1 MRTYLL
7 FLPFVMGCSATLNK
21 ITNKRVIPAMMA
33 TPDLDL
39 ACRFG
44 NTVAAG
50 VSSANPE
57 QPAEHAM
64 LLAHLAAGI
73 CAELEAREHK
83 LDGLIALRTVPAGP
97 DRAAVAADHRIR
109 SQRDFTVAA
118 RRYNEAWNY
127 TQDIFGLDCSTLKPK
142 HEALYLSGLIAG
154 DLALITDSAAGQP
167 YALPQN
173 IILEVGRG
181 ASCLDDDKWWGV
193 PSALQAAAWATVPG
207 SAPEGRDPWAMLE
220 AAATK
225 GDAAGVTVARS
236 LQVFTAAN
244 AGNDEVLQTAIVAH
258 GAAGLQDRDPDW
270 VLLDEYARAITLFE
284 SDQIWL
290 REAGKRTEVLGTL
303 PGRSD
308 VPNPFGGASDPFG
321 ADPFGTPPPPADT
334 DEDTDAEE
342 TP

>member
-1 MRTYLL
+1 MRTYLF
-7 FLPFVMGCSATLNK
+7 FLPFVTGCSATLNK

-44 NTVAAG
+44 NTVVAG
-50 VSSANPE
+50 VSSVKPGE
-57 QPAEHAM
+57 PAEHAI
-64 LLAHLAAGI
+64 LLAYLAAGI
-73 CAELEAREHK
+73 CAELDAREHK
-83 LDGLIALRTVPAGP
+83 LDGIVALRSVPAGP
-97 DRAAVAADHRIR
+97 DRAAIAADHRIR
-109 SQRDFTVAA
+109 SQRDYTVAA
-118 RRYNEAWNY
+118 RRYNAAWGY
-127 TQDIFGLDCSTLKPK
+127 TKATFGLDCSNLKPQ
-142 HEALYLSGLIAG
+142 HEALYLTGLIAG

-207 SAPEGRDPWAMLE
+207 SAPEGTDPWAMLE
-220 AAATK
+220 QAATK
-225 GDAAGVTVARS
+225 GDQAGVTVARS

-244 AGNDEVLQTAIVAH
+244 AGNDAVLKAAIVAH
-258 GAAGLQDRDPDW
+258 GAAQLQNRDADW

-290 REAGKRTEVLGTL
+290 REAGKRTEALGTL
-303 PGRSD
+303 PGHSD

-321 ADPFGTPPPPADT
+321 DDPFGTPPPPTDT